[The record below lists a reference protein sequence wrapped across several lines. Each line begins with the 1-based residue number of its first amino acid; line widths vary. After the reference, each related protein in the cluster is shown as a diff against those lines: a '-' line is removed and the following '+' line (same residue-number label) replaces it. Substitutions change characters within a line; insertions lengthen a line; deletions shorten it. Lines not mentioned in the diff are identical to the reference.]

1 MNRLRLVAAS
11 ALIACA
17 PLAVGPW
24 IAEPVAVAQ
33 APTTYTDVVTDKA
46 GVLSEAERGELVEE
60 IQGVQ
65 RKKQLKIYVVFT
77 EDFGG
82 LSGEEWAKQAKQL
95 NDGSNVLVYGVAVK
109 SRDYGLAYGAD
120 WKSGDVNDMKKAAYN
135 KLVESDYYG
144 SAMALVKEANSSS
157 GNNAAWLGG
166 GAAAVVAT
174 GAGLAA
180 YSRRKRTRQTASM
193 TADARAINPKDTGSL
208 MALPI
213 DVLEKLSQEEL
224 VSTDESIR
232 PVVSARAQRPQLRA
246 RAQPLHHYPAT
257 RLRHPRATR

>member
-1 MNRLRLVAAS
+1 MNRLRLVAVS

-17 PLAVGPW
+17 PLAAGPWIAVPW

-33 APTTYTDVVTDKA
+33 APTTYTDVVTDNA
-46 GVLSEAERGELVEE
+46 GVLSEAEKGKLVEA
-60 IQGVQ
+60 IQDVQ
-65 RKKQLKIYVVFT
+65 RKEQRKIYVVFT

-82 LSGEEWAKQAKQL
+82 LSGEEWAKQAKQR
-95 NDGSNVLVYGVAVK
+95 NDGRNVLVYGVAVK

-120 WKSGDVNDMKKAAYN
+120 WNSDADDMKKAAYN

-144 SAMALVKEANSSS
+144 SAMALVDASSTSS
-157 GNNAAWLGG
+157 GSNAAWLGS

-180 YSRRKRTRQTASM
+180 YSRRKRTKQTASM

-213 DVLEKLSQEEL
+213 DVLENLSQEEL
-224 VSTDESIR
+224 VSTDESLR
-232 PVVSARAQRPQLRA
+232 KARA
-246 RAQPLHHYPAT
+246 
-257 RLRHPRATR
+257 